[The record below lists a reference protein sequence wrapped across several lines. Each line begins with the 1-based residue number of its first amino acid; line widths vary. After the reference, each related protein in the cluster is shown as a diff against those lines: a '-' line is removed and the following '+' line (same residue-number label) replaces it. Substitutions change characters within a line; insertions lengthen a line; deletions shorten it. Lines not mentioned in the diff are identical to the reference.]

1 MVKYSS
7 RRCSLD
13 HGYSRDIGAE
23 FEKAAKRAPLLA
35 GGAGAP
41 SEDRPHLCQ
50 FAGTTDLLGYDRHR
64 GQASP
69 RPRCRSLGSPET
81 AVDRQYRAKK
91 SAPLVEQLKYR
102 ASFTSESDHLR
113 HLSSRLPLSIA
124 RVPDTPYRQEPG
136 HRALNSDETNK
147 INEEPSPLRRL
158 RGGRSLSGNKDP
170 ARFPRAG
177 SGGVRLTRRSSAAA
191 TTAACSLRRPHP
203 RTGSRRS
210 PR

>member
-23 FEKAAKRAPLLA
+23 FEKAAARAALLA

-41 SEDRPHLCQ
+41 REDRPHLYQ
-50 FAGTTDLLGYDRHR
+50 FTGTTDLLGHDRHC
-64 GQASP
+64 GQAGPSSW
-69 RPRCRSLGSPET
+69 CRSLGSPET

-91 SAPLVEQLKYR
+91 SAALVEKLKYR
-102 ASFTSESDHLR
+102 RAFTSESDHPR
-113 HLSSRLPLSIA
+113 HLSSRPALSIA
-124 RVPDTPYRQEPG
+124 RVPDTRYRQDPRSSRVEQ
-136 HRALNSDETNK
+136 RRDNK
-147 INEEPSPLRRL
+147 INEEASPLRRL

-177 SGGVRLTRRSSAAA
+177 PGGARLTRHSSAVA
-191 TTAACSLRRPHP
+191 TTAGCSPRQPRR

-210 PR
+210 AR

>member
-23 FEKAAKRAPLLA
+23 FEKAATRAPLLA

-41 SEDRPHLCQ
+41 REDRPHLCQ

>member
-23 FEKAAKRAPLLA
+23 FEKAATRAPLLA

-41 SEDRPHLCQ
+41 REDRPHLCQ

-113 HLSSRLPLSIA
+113 HLSSRLALSIA

>member
-1 MVKYSS
+1 MKYSS

-23 FEKAAKRAPLLA
+23 FEKAATRAPLLA

-41 SEDRPHLCQ
+41 REDRPHLCQ

>member
-7 RRCSLD
+7 RRCSLA

-23 FEKAAKRAPLLA
+23 FEKAATRAPLLA

-41 SEDRPHLCQ
+41 REDRPHLCQ
-50 FAGTTDLLGYDRHR
+50 FAGTTNLLGYDRHR
-64 GQASP
+64 RQAGPSSW
-69 RPRCRSLGSPET
+69 CRSLGSPET

-102 ASFTSESDHLR
+102 GLFTSESDHLR
-113 HLSSRLPLSIA
+113 HLSSRPALSIA

-136 HRALNSDETNK
+136 RRALNSDETNK

-177 SGGVRLTRRSSAAA
+177 PGGVRLTRRSCAAA
-191 TTAACSLRRPHP
+191 TTARCSLHRPLR
-203 RTGSRRS
+203 RTGSHRS
-210 PR
+210 AP

>member
-23 FEKAAKRAPLLA
+23 FETAAAHTAVLA
-35 GGAGAP
+35 GGTGAP
-41 SEDRPHLCQ
+41 REDRPHLCK
-50 FAGTTDLLGYDRHR
+50 FTRTTDLLGHDRHR
-64 GQASP
+64 GQAGP

-102 ASFTSESDHLR
+102 RVVYLRIRPSSSSVEPASSIYRESP
-113 HLSSRLPLSIA
+113 SY
-124 RVPDTPYRQEPG
+124 PYRQEPG
-136 HRALNSDETNK
+136 RRALNSIETSK

-158 RGGRSLSGNKDP
+158 RGGLSLSGNKDP

-177 SGGVRLTRRSSAAA
+177 PGGVRLTRRSFAAA
-191 TTAACSLRRPHP
+191 TTGGCSLDHP
-203 RTGSRRS
+203 LRRTGSRRS
-210 PR
+210 AP